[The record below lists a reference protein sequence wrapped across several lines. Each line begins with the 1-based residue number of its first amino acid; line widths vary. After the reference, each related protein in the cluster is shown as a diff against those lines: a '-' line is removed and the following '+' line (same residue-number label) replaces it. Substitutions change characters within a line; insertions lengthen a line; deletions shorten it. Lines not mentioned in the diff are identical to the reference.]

1 MSKYPDWLKDRFD
14 DNIPDWAEERWGN
27 DEDKDKKWNKSGES
41 LLLFSSKNG
50 ILYVWIKLIR

>member
-27 DEDKDKKWNKSGES
+27 DEDKDKK
-41 LLLFSSKNG
+41 
-50 ILYVWIKLIR
+50 